1 MSKEYTHIKA
11 NGIRNELK
19 DLRRAVD
26 KLTQAIIEIHIAQTT
41 KHDTDYDNA
50 GHSSGN
56 DKLCQCQNE

>member
-1 MSKEYTHIKA
+1 MSKEYIHIKA

-56 DKLCQCQNE
+56 DKLCQCQNK

>member
-41 KHDTDYDNA
+41 KHDTDYDND
-50 GHSSGN
+50 GRSSGN